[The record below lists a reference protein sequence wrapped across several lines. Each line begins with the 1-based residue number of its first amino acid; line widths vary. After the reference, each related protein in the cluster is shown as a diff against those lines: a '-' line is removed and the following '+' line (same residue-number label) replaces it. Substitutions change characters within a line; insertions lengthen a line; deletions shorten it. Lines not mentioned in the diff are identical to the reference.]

1 MEQIQDDMNFPEL
14 LDQVSNCF
22 SREREQDERTSGS
35 YTDSYGEDME
45 VIPYHRYGQSE
56 EARTGQDR
64 TGQEARTGPSLPCR
78 MSEPGGMSPREHYR
92 RGAFLLQVQLA

>member
-14 LDQVSNCF
+14 LDQVTNCF

-56 EARTGQDR
+56 EARTG
-64 TGQEARTGPSLPCR
+64 PSLPCR